1 MTQTQRSTRAARL
14 TDEQIA
20 AEEKLLEGVPRFNVA
35 AFLMP
40 PIWGPAHG
48 IWATIVFYPL
58 WILADTA
65 FVNALQHRTPLAIV
79 VGVLVFVLMT
89 ALTAAF
95 AVVSQPFAL
104 RRALSLGVSKE
115 TYLRRQCIWAAVS
128 VIVGAV
134 ALIVATYYNL
144 FLNPALAG
152 LVP

>member
-95 AVVSQPFAL
+95 AL

-115 TYLRRQCIWAAVS
+115 TYLRRQRIWAAVS

>member
-95 AVVSQPFAL
+95 AVVSQPCAL

-115 TYLRRQCIWAAVS
+115 TYLRRQRIWAAVS

>member
-58 WILADTA
+58 WILDDTA

-95 AVVSQPFAL
+95 AV
-104 RRALSLGVSKE
+104 
-115 TYLRRQCIWAAVS
+115 IS
-128 VIVGAV
+128 VIIWI
-134 ALIVATYYNL
+134 IVATWR
-144 FLNPALAG
+144 AIIG
-152 LVP
+152 G